1 MLQWLWFE
9 ATTEVWEPSMAA
21 RGFAPSLRW
30 ACTGRDADGRSKG
43 AGFYAG
49 DMLRGSTLDTATGEW
64 LDALANVYGSWRRL
78 PPSVVF
84 DEAAGLAPV
93 LERTVRQPRTAL
105 HLFGPW
111 APLAPR
117 LEYVDGRWWARTE
130 SAEYAEAAA
139 RGGWLLYLPARPDR
153 GST

>member
-111 APLAPR
+111 APERPRLTAENVRLAWLSVAVPGLPGVAPVRYVVDKDAPR
-117 LEYVDGRWWARTE
+117 
-130 SAEYAEAAA
+130 
-139 RGGWLLYLPARPDR
+139 
-153 GST
+153 